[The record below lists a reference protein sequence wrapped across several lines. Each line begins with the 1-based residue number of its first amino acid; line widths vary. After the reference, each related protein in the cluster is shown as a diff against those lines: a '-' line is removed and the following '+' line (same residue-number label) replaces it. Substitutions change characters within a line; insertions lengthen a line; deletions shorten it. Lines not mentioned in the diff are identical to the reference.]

1 MKKSLVYLLLIGLVA
16 ALSGGELLAQYKI
29 ERWVIGSGGM
39 VNAKST
45 THTVSGML
53 SQIAIEKR
61 SGTFSGKIIDVYQGF
76 WVPTELV
83 ITNVEEPRFDNASL
97 SNFPNP
103 VSNQTTIRFEVP
115 TFSYVTLKVYD
126 VVGNLVKVLFDGY
139 SDVGIQDIS
148 WDTRSAS
155 GLEVSSGSYLYELS
169 VNPAQMAGESNVKP
183 FTLRNIMVITR

>member
-1 MKKSLVYLLLIGLVA
+1 MKKSIVYLLLIGLMA

-39 VNAKST
+39 VEAKST
-45 THTVSGML
+45 TNIVSGML
-53 SQIAIEKR
+53 GQLAIEKR
-61 SGTFSGKIIDVYQGF
+61 SGTFNGKMIDVYQGF
-76 WVPTELV
+76 WVPNIV
-83 ITNVEEPRFDNASL
+83 ITDVDNEPRFDNASL

-103 VSNQTTIRFEVP
+103 VSNLTTIRFQVP

-126 VVGNLVKVLFDGY
+126 VVGNVVKVLFDGY
-139 SDVGIQDIS
+139 SDAGIQDVS
-148 WDTRSAS
+148 WDTRGNT

-169 VNPAQMAGESNVKP
+169 VNPAQMAGESDVKP